1 MSKYP
6 EGSLVWWKQLASK
19 RQYII
24 DVISRRVKEL
34 EADYDLVEA
43 ELRQRIETCTCNQ
56 DVN

>member
-6 EGSLVWWKQLASK
+6 QGSLAWWRQLASR

-43 ELRQRIETCTCNQ
+43 ELRQRIESCTCQ
-56 DVN
+56 KDVD